1 MQVKRIH
8 YREGNKLLTLTCE
21 GEKMNSEIL
30 GWFVIYML
38 ERKEEIEKLTLLD
51 FDEFILLINIQEH
64 FKSMF
69 FDYLQ
74 TRA

>member
-1 MQVKRIH
+1 
-8 YREGNKLLTLTCE
+8 
-21 GEKMNSEIL
+21 MNSEIL

-74 TRA
+74 TRV